1 MRILQFGR
9 FLIDQNGGVERHVHD
24 LCLSLSQAGQ
34 SVTNLVTWAGAGVHE
49 TADGGVTTV
58 ACQRLA
64 LVNSTALSPA
74 LIRQALARHRAQPFD
89 VFHLHFPDPL
99 THLASLCLPAHVP
112 RVITWH
118 SDIVRQKHWLGLY
131 RPFLQAELRRAHA
144 LVAPTPVH
152 FKTSRLIPADYP
164 AEQQHVIP
172 FGIDTNRL
180 TLHASH
186 RRLMGSLRE
195 RAGSRPLVF
204 ALGRHVYYKGFE
216 VLIEAMRHMDAL
228 LYLGG
233 VGPLTPALTAQVQ
246 AAGLQDRVILTGAI
260 AESDLAAYF
269 HACDFFV
276 LPSVEPNEALGLVQ
290 LEAMSCG
297 KPVICTQL
305 GTGVNDLNIDG
316 VTGLTV
322 PARDAQALAA
332 AMRQLVQDPALR
344 HRLGAQA
351 LAHALNLGPSSA
363 MARQHV
369 QLYEQVIRQS
379 RPSTER

>member
-9 FLIDQNGGVERHVHD
+9 FLTDQNGGVERHVHD
-24 LCLSLSQAGQ
+24 LCMSLSACGM
-34 SVTNLVTWAGAGVHE
+34 SVTNLVTWPGRQVQEERIGHLN
-49 TADGGVTTV
+49 TV
-58 ACQRLA
+58 ACPRLA
-64 LVNSTALSPA
+64 VLNSTALSFS
-74 LIRQALARHRAQPFD
+74 LIRQAVARHQAQPFD

-99 THLASLCLPAHVP
+99 THLASLCLPAQVP

-118 SDIVRQKHWLGLY
+118 SDIVRQKRMLGLY
-131 RPFLQAELRRAHA
+131 RPFLQAELRRASA
-144 LVAPTPVH
+144 LVAATPVH
-152 FKTSRLIPADYP
+152 FQNSRLIPQDYP
-164 AEQQHVIP
+164 AAQKHVIA
-172 FGIDTNRL
+172 FGVDEQRL
-180 TLHASH
+180 SLDEG
-186 RRLMGSLRE
+186 RQRLMQSLRA
-195 RAGSRPLVF
+195 RAGRRALLF

-216 VLIEAMRHMDAL
+216 VLIEAMRHTDAL
-228 LYLGG
+228 LFLGG
-233 VGPLTPALTAQVQ
+233 VGPLTPALRAQVQ

-269 HACDFFV
+269 HACDFFI

-305 GTGVNDLNIDG
+305 GTGVNDLNIEG

-322 PARDAQALAA
+322 PPRDALALAA
-332 AMRQLVQDPALR
+332 AMRQLVQDRALR
-344 HRLGAQA
+344 ERLGTQA
-351 LAHALNLGPSSA
+351 RSHVQSLGQARA